1 MGKGRECENKKNLS
15 YKNTKRQ
22 RFFKPKAPHS
32 NEIHDILL
40 EWRRGTAKLW
50 FQLNIPPLPL
60 PRSHFLSQYCFTHDF
75 RILRFEHK
83 PERWFFVE
91 THPAPTC
98 IPVMLLRHSAFLQ
111 KPHLLG
117 SSPPPSLLILETA
130 AAALQGWKGTEAEV
144 QQIVQTDRGKK
155 SNLNFW
161 TCKIRVFL
169 LVLLK
174 I

>member
-75 RILRFEHK
+75 RILCLEHK

-98 IPVMLLRHSAFLQ
+98 IPVMLPRPSAFLQ

-117 SSPPPSLLILETA
+117 SSPPSVASNLGGGGGIA
-130 AAALQGWKGTEAEV
+130 GVKWNGGGSS
-144 QQIVQTDRGKK
+144 TDCPNRQGKK
-155 SNLNFW
+155 VKFIFLNM
-161 TCKIRVFL
+161 
-169 LVLLK
+169 
-174 I
+174 